1 VALLEITDLRTEI
14 QLKDSVV
21 HAVDG
26 VTLHVE
32 AGETLGVVG
41 ESGCGKTMTALTI
54 MQLLPNGGRVAGG
67 SIKLG
72 GRELTTL
79 KADEMRKVRGD
90 EIGMI
95 FQDPLSS
102 LNPTHTVGAQIAEA
116 VLLHRDVS
124 KKDAWDRAVE
134 VLDLVGLPRAKERV
148 GEFPHQFSGG
158 MRQRVMIAM
167 ALACEPKL
175 LIADEPTTA
184 LDVTIQKQ
192 ILELIDGLRHRL
204 GMAVVMVTHDLGV
217 IAGRADRVA
226 VMYAGKVVETTDTS
240 ALYANPRHPYTEAL
254 FQALPEKSAETRQRL
269 YSIPGAPPDLVN
281 PPKGCRFAPRCRYAT
296 DQCRT
301 ELPELAG
308 ETDAHVYRC
317 FFPVGAKERTVAG
330 QLTVTEPAPEHPAGP
345 LAEQPAGPLAEQ
357 PVGDV
362 VLSARNLVKEFPV
375 TKGVMQR
382 KVGTVSAVAG
392 VSFDIRKGETLGLVG
407 ESGCG
412 KTTIGRM
419 LVGLDK
425 PTGGAISFA
434 GQDLA
439 RSSGRQYRRERRDIQ
454 YMFQDSYASLDPR
467 MRAGSILREPLI
479 VQGMG
484 SRREQHAKIAEML
497 AVVGLPAAWTER
509 YPHEF
514 SGGQRQ
520 RLGFARALMLN
531 PQLIVADEPVSALDV
546 SIQAQVLNMM
556 RDLQREL
563 GLTYLFI
570 SHDLSVVR
578 YLSNHIGVMYLGKLV
593 EIGTADEVYLR
604 PAHPYTRGLIES
616 APTADPA
623 AERAKVSE
631 GITGELPSAIH
642 PPSGCRFRTRCPL
655 AQDICAVAEPELKP
669 YGAARHL
676 AACHFALQPPVSPR
690 ETAEAVAPL
699 AAEQVR

>member
-14 QLKDSVV
+14 QLKEGVV

-26 VTLHVE
+26 VTLHVDE
-32 AGETLGVVG
+32 GETLGVVG

-54 MQLLPNGGRVAGG
+54 MQLLPNGGRIAGG

-72 GRELTTL
+72 GRELTEL
-79 KADEMRKVRGD
+79 DPEAMRKIRGD
-90 EIGMI
+90 DIGMI

-102 LNPTHTVGAQIAEA
+102 LNPTHTVGKQIAET
-116 VLLHRDVS
+116 VLLHREATR
-124 KKDAWDRAVE
+124 KEAFERAVE
-134 VLDLVGLPRAKERV
+134 VLDLVGMPRARERV
-148 GEFPHQFSGG
+148 DEYPHQFSGG

-192 ILELIDGLRHRL
+192 ILELIDNLRRRL
-204 GMAVVMVTHDLGV
+204 GMAVIMVTHDLGV

-226 VMYAGKVVETTDTS
+226 VMYAGKVVETTETS

-254 FQALPEKSAETRQRL
+254 FHALPEKSAETRERL

-296 DQCRT
+296 DKCRA
-301 ELPELAG
+301 EPPELTG
-308 ETDAHVYRC
+308 ETSAHTYRC
-317 FFPVGAKERTVAG
+317 FFPVGAKEQTVAG
-330 QLTVTEPAPEHPAGP
+330 HLTVVEPLSGAGEELVEELP
-345 LAEQPAGPLAEQ
+345 I
-357 PVGDV
+357 GDV
-362 VLSARNLVKEFPV
+362 VLSAKGLVKEFPV
-375 TKGVMQR
+375 TKGVLQR
-382 KVGTVSAVAG
+382 KVGAVSAVAG

-419 LVGLDK
+419 LVGLEK
-425 PTGGAISFA
+425 PTSGAVLFGGK
-434 GQDLA
+434 DLA
-439 RSSGRQYRRERRDIQ
+439 RSSGREYRKERRDIQ

-479 VQGMG
+479 VQGIG
-484 SRREQHAKIAEML
+484 SHSEQRAKVREML
-497 AVVGLPAAWTER
+497 GLVGLPESWTER

-520 RLGFARALMLN
+520 RLGFARALLLS
-531 PQLIVADEPVSALDV
+531 PQVIVADEPVSALDV
-546 SIQAQVLNMM
+546 SVQAQVLNMM
-556 RDLQREL
+556 SDLQHEM

-593 EIGTADEVYLR
+593 EIGAADEVYLR
-604 PAHPYTRGLIES
+604 PAHPYTKGLIES

-623 AERAKVSE
+623 TERAKVHA

-642 PPSGCRFRTRCPL
+642 PPSGCRFRTRCPI
-655 AQDICAVAEPELKP
+655 AQEICSSVEPELKP
-669 YGAARHL
+669 YGTAAHL
-676 AACHFALQPPVSPR
+676 AACHFALQPPV
-690 ETAEAVAPL
+690 EVTAPSAT
-699 AAEQVR
+699 EQVL

>member
-26 VTLHVE
+26 VTLHVDE
-32 AGETLGVVG
+32 GETLGVVG

-54 MQLLPNGGRVAGG
+54 MQLLPNGGHIAGG

-72 GRELTTL
+72 GRELTGL
-79 KADEMRKVRGD
+79 SLDEMRNIRGD
-90 EIGMI
+90 DIGMI

-102 LNPTHTVGAQIAEA
+102 LNPTLTVGQQIAEA
-116 VLLHRDVS
+116 VLLHREVS
-124 KKDAWDRAVE
+124 RKEALDRAVE
-134 VLDLVGLPRAKERV
+134 VLDLVGMPRARERV
-148 GEFPHQFSGG
+148 GEYPHQFSGG

-167 ALACEPKL
+167 ALACDPKL

-192 ILELIDGLRHRL
+192 ILELIDDLRRRL
-204 GMAVVMVTHDLGV
+204 GMAVIMVTHDLGV

-226 VMYAGKVVETTDTS
+226 VMYAGKVVETTDTT

-254 FQALPEKSAETRQRL
+254 FHALPEKSAETRERL

-296 DQCRT
+296 DKCRT
-301 ELPELAG
+301 EAPDLNG
-308 ETDAHVYRC
+308 ETSAHTYRC
-317 FFPVGAKERTVAG
+317 FFPVGAKERAVAG
-330 QLTVTEPAPEHPAGP
+330 HLTVVEPTVGLEEE
-345 LAEQPAGPLAEQ
+345 LLEEQA
-357 PVGDV
+357 VGGV
-362 VLSARNLVKEFPV
+362 VLEAKDLVKEFPV
-375 TKGVMQR
+375 TKGMLQR

-425 PTGGAISFA
+425 PTSGSVLFGGK
-434 GQDLA
+434 DLA

-484 SRREQHAKIAEML
+484 SRREQHDKVREIL
-497 AVVGLPAAWTER
+497 GKVGLPPAWTER

-520 RLGFARALMLN
+520 RLGFARALLLN
-531 PQLIVADEPVSALDV
+531 PQVIVADEPVSALDV
-546 SIQAQVLNMM
+546 SVQAQVLNMM
-556 RDLQREL
+556 RDLQREM

-604 PAHPYTRGLIES
+604 PAHPYTKGLIES

-623 AERAKVSE
+623 TERAKVHA

-642 PPSGCRFRTRCPL
+642 PPSGCRFRTRCPI
-655 AQDICAVAEPELKP
+655 AQEICSTVEPELKP
-669 YGAARHL
+669 YGVANHM
-676 AACHFALQPPVSPR
+676 AACHFALQPPV
-690 ETAEAVAPL
+690 EVTAP
-699 AAEQVR
+699 AATEQVP

>member
-1 VALLEITDLRTEI
+1 MALLEITDLRTEI
-14 QLKDSVV
+14 QLKDGVV

-26 VTLHVE
+26 VTLHVDE
-32 AGETLGVVG
+32 GETLGVVG

-54 MQLLPNGGRVAGG
+54 MQLLPNGGRVAEG
-67 SIKLG
+67 SIKLA
-72 GRELTTL
+72 GRELTAL
-79 KADEMRKVRGD
+79 KPEEMRKIRGD

-102 LNPTHTVGAQIAEA
+102 LNPTHTVGQQIAEA

-124 KKDAWDRAVE
+124 KSQAMDRAVE
-134 VLDLVGLPRAKERV
+134 VLDLVGMPRARERV
-148 GEFPHQFSGG
+148 TEYPHQFSGG

-192 ILELIDGLRHRL
+192 ILELIDTLRQRL
-204 GMAVVMVTHDLGV
+204 GMAVIMVTHDLGV

-226 VMYAGKVVETTDTS
+226 VMYAGKVVETTETS

-254 FQALPEKSAETRQRL
+254 FHALPERSAETRKRL

-281 PPKGCRFAPRCRYAT
+281 PPAGCRFAPRCRYAT
-296 DQCRT
+296 DKCRT
-301 ELPELAG
+301 EPPPLVG
-308 ETDAHVYRC
+308 ETTAHQYRC
-317 FFPVGAKERTVAG
+317 FFPVGAKEATVAG
-330 QLTVTEPAPEHPAGP
+330 QLTVVEPADTDGRPTVAPPSAGS
-345 LAEQPAGPLAEQ
+345 
-357 PVGDV
+357 V
-362 VLSARNLVKEFPV
+362 VLAAKDLVKDFPV
-375 TKGVMQR
+375 TRGMLQR

-392 VSFDIRKGETLGLVG
+392 VSFDIRRGETLGLVG

-425 PTGGAISFA
+425 PTSGAVLFGGK
-434 GQDLA
+434 DLA

-479 VQGMG
+479 VQGIG
-484 SRREQHAKIAEML
+484 SRREQYSKVKEML
-497 AVVGLPAAWTER
+497 LKVGLPEAWTER

-520 RLGFARALMLN
+520 RLGFARALLLN
-531 PQLIVADEPVSALDV
+531 PQVIVADEPVSALDV
-546 SIQAQVLNMM
+546 SVQAQVLNMM
-556 RDLQREL
+556 RDLQHEL

-604 PAHPYTRGLIES
+604 PAHPYTKGLIES

-623 AERAKVSE
+623 IERAKADAGV
-631 GITGELPSAIH
+631 TGELPSAIH
-642 PPSGCRFRTRCPL
+642 PPSGCRFRTRCPI
-655 AQDICAVAEPELKP
+655 AQELCSTVEPELKA
-669 YGAARHL
+669 YGTGNHF
-676 AACHFALQPPVSPR
+676 AACHFALQPP
-690 ETAEAVAPL
+690 AEALTPP
-699 AAEQVR
+699 AEQQVS